1 MHSVDRGAVRRA
13 AATCRFSTAVRR
25 WWPIRLLPIQLP
37 RVSEPARGRA

>member
-1 MHSVDRGAVRRA
+1 MLNVGRGAVRRA

-25 WWPIRLLPIQLP
+25 WWPIRLLPIQLR